1 MPRSTRRP
9 LQLLCAAL
17 LFLPAAA
24 PAGEPKQA
32 VLDVPGMN
40 CSLCPITVKKA
51 LQRVPGFLDAQVDL
65 DTRRAVVR
73 YDDAKATPESL
84 AKAVSEAGYPAAV
97 VRK

>member
-1 MPRSTRRP
+1 MPLSTP
-9 LQLLCAAL
+9 KTLALLCAAL

-24 PAGEPKQA
+24 RAGEPQQA
-32 VLDVPGMN
+32 VLEVPGMN

-73 YDDAKATPESL
+73 YDDGKATPEAL
-84 AKAVSEAGYPAAV
+84 AKAVTEAGYPATVA
-97 VRK
+97 RK